1 MVYTIHVAWDDEAK
15 AWYVQDSDV
24 PGLCI
29 EAATLERMAER
40 LAEIIPELLEAN
52 GVHPANDV
60 PFELLAARHGIA
72 HRRPA

>member
-15 AWYVQDSDV
+15 VWYVQDSNV